1 MITMMSLDG
10 YNNIIC
16 GYNSIIIDLIKI
28 IIICVK
34 VFTIKILVHL
44 EGCYTLYAIVNTG
57 QNFDMK
63 KFSPMRADDKFSHV
77 MQICGL
83 KGK

>member
-16 GYNSIIIDLIKI
+16 GYNSIIIDLLK

-34 VFTIKILVHL
+34 VFMIKIL
-44 EGCYTLYAIVNTG
+44 EGCYTLYAIINTG
-57 QNFDMK
+57 QNFDVK
-63 KFSPMRADDKFSHV
+63 NVSPMRADDKFSHV